1 MNKFEAVL
9 LFNPDLSNPVINKQ
23 EEIFIN
29 HIENSKGK
37 IIFTEDWG
45 LKDLSFNI
53 HKYKKAFYKFY
64 QIEINGSHFQNLKKI
79 LTQNEN
85 ILRHL
90 FVKVE
95 EHQKLPTKIISNEEK

>member
-1 MNKFEAVL
+1 MCEHIDISQLN
-9 LFNPDLSNPVINKQ
+9 
-23 EEIFIN
+23 
-29 HIENSKGK
+29 IENSKDK

-53 HKYKKAFYKFY
+53 QKYKKAFYKFY
-64 QIEINGSHFQNLKKI
+64 QIEINGSNFQNLKKI

-95 EHQKLPTKIISNEEK
+95 EHQQLPTKMIKNEEK